1 MISLSKLCT
10 PSYIYFIISVLFLGI
25 AGFQNLG
32 NNRNYNLG
40 IFSCDVSSCI
50 MVFIVKLLY
59 IVFWTWILN
68 LMCKDGYSGIAWF
81 LVLIPFILLFVILGL
96 IMSIGLTEPH
106 DTQDEKSKQLVSK
119 ELHEKKKN
127 AQHNGNEN

>member
-59 IVFWTWILN
+59 I
-68 LMCKDGYSGIAWF
+68 
-81 LVLIPFILLFVILGL
+81 
-96 IMSIGLTEPH
+96 
-106 DTQDEKSKQLVSK
+106 
-119 ELHEKKKN
+119 
-127 AQHNGNEN
+127 